1 MTWRYQ
7 FSFVGIVFLF
17 LVVVTRLFYWQVV
30 RAQDLSKLGQQQYG
44 TTIKLSPQRGE
55 IKTSDGFPIAAN
67 KITYLVFA
75 NPKEIKN
82 KNQTAQI
89 LSSTLNVDI
98 ASVSSSLSLDKFW
111 VPIKSGVDSQTQSKL
126 ENMGLSGVGFD
137 KQYERF
143 YPEASM
149 AASLLGFV
157 GKDDQ
162 GNNKGYFGL
171 EGYYDRL
178 LSGKEGVAI
187 QVHDAFGRPI
197 LAKMNQNS
205 GESDGESLILSV
217 DRSIQ
222 YLAEKKIKEGV
233 EKYGASS
240 GMVGIMNP
248 KTGEILAMASYPN
261 FDPRDYWDY
270 TGDLYKNP
278 FISDLYEP
286 GSTFKP
292 IVMSSALDASLVT
305 PQTKCNICSGP
316 VSIGGYEIHTWND
329 KYMPNINMI
338 ETIQHSDNTG
348 MVFVAEKLGL
358 DRMISYLSKFG
369 IGDTTG
375 IDLQGEVSS
384 PLRPKSQWYGVD
396 LATTGFGQGIS
407 VTPIEILDAISVIAN
422 EGKRM
427 EPHVV
432 SGVEDSQGNITKIS
446 PSLLDTPISAQTAKV
461 MTEIMVNAVD
471 KGEASWARLKGYRI
485 AGKTGT
491 ASIPIQ
497 GHYDPTQTIAS
508 FVGFA
513 PADNPKFVMLVILN
527 RPTASIYGAE
537 TAAPIFFDIS
547 KEMLEYYGIP
557 PDAELSY
564 N

>member
-1 MTWRYQ
+1 
-7 FSFVGIVFLF
+7 L
-17 LVVVTRLFYWQVV
+17 
-30 RAQDLSKLGQQQYG
+30 
-44 TTIKLSPQRGE
+44 PERGE

-67 KITYLVFA
+67 KISYLVFA
-75 NPKEIKN
+75 NPKEVKN
-82 KNQTAQI
+82 KAQTAEL
-89 LSSTLNVDI
+89 LSSILNVDI
-98 ASVSSSLSLDKFW
+98 ASVSASLALDKFW
-111 VPIKSGVDSQTQSKL
+111 VPIKSGIDSKAQKKIQDL
-126 ENMGLSGVGFD
+126 GLYGIGFD

-149 AASLLGFV
+149 AAQLLGFV

-162 GNNKGYFGL
+162 GNDKGYFGL

-178 LSGKEGVAI
+178 LTGKQGVAVQI
-187 QVHDAFGRPI
+187 HDAFGRPI
-197 LAKMNQNS
+197 LAEMNQDS
-205 GESDGESLILSV
+205 GEVNGENLILSV

-222 YLAEKKIKEGV
+222 YFAEKKIKEGV

-261 FDPRDYWDY
+261 FDPRDYQDY
-270 TGDLYKNP
+270 SNDLYKNS

-292 IVMSSALDASLVT
+292 IVMSSALSAKVIT
-305 PQTKCNICSGP
+305 PQTKCDTCFGP
-316 VSIGGYEIHTWND
+316 VSVGGYTIHTWND
-329 KYMPNINMI
+329 EYFPNINMI

-358 DRMISYLSKFG
+358 DGMISYLGKFG
-369 IGDTTG
+369 IGDATG
-375 IDLQGEVSS
+375 IDLQGEVSAF
-384 PLRPKSQWYGVD
+384 LRPKNQWYGVD

-407 VTPIEILDAISVIAN
+407 VTPIEILDSISAIAN

-432 SGVEDSQGNITKIS
+432 SGVENADGNVVTIPPKLI
-446 PSLLDTPISAQTAKV
+446 DTPINAETAKV

-497 GHYDPTQTIAS
+497 GHYDATQTIAS

-513 PADNPKFVMLVILN
+513 PAENPKFVMLVILN

-547 KEMLEYYGIP
+547 KAILEYYGIP
-557 PDAELSY
+557 PDAQLSY